1 MRGNLKTFGAVI
13 ARSINLA
20 GSALAEDSYTK
31 LAKEIAPPAPASA
44 IRK

>member
-13 ARSINLA
+13 ARPFFNLA

-31 LAKEIAPPAPASA
+31 LAKEIAAAPASA